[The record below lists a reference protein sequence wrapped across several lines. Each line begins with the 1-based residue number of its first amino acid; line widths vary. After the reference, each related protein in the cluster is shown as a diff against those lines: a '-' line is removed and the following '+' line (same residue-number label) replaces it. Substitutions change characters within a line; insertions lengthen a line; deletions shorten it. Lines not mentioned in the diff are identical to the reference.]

1 MLFCCA
7 HHWSCENDWDATC
20 KDISLHIHVDEGQI
34 CLFTVYPVH
43 WLYYME
49 GTFFRKKNNA
59 DTVPILKKIYNEH

>member
-7 HHWSCENDWDATC
+7 HHWSYKNDWDATC
-20 KDISLHIHVDEGQI
+20 KGISLHIDESQI

-43 WLYYME
+43 WLYYVE

-59 DTVPILKKIYNEH
+59 DTVPVLKKIYHEH